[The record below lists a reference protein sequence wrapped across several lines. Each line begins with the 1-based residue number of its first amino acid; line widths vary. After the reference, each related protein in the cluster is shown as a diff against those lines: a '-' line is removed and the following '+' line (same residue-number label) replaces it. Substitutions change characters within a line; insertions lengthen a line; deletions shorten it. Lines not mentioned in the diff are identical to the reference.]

1 MGAQSL
7 LTGRRIAAFLLIAC
21 AAVFAVG
28 RMLLTG
34 RVVWK
39 WPAGQ
44 TDAYLRWERGFVI
57 LAVLVTAL
65 GLVVLEDLLRAAGE
79 SVISRLALVPY
90 SFGAVVVVVSETSY
104 LHNRERTPGRVLRGP
119 GAAGAGDVRRGAAP
133 DRAGGRAGAWLGS
146 APSFDGPKLRRGRC
160 LNSLQSRGQTC
171 PMICRIVPRL
181 AGRAPGRTW
190 HGS

>member
-1 MGAQSL
+1 MDAQSL

-79 SVISRLALVPY
+79 AVISRLALVTY
-90 SFGAVVVVVSETSY
+90 SFGAVVVVVAETSY
-104 LHNRERTPGRVLRGP
+104 LHSANGPQVVCYVVLALLAQAMFGVALFRTGLV
-119 GAAGAGDVRRGAAP
+119 
-133 DRAGGRAGAWLGS
+133 AGGG
-146 APSFDGPKLRRGRC
+146 
-160 LNSLQSRGQTC
+160 
-171 PMICRIVPRL
+171 
-181 AGRAPGRTW
+181 
-190 HGS
+190 HG